1 MMFKPLEGDSAV
13 LYQNG
18 VFRQVDLATRGGYL
32 FARLGGG
39 GYVRLYADGSTSK
52 DGCKIDALSTE
63 KPLCRDR
70 FNRIC
75 DASVTGAKSIE
86 AKDLLALTDGR

>member
-32 FARLGGG
+32 FARLGS

-63 KPLCRDR
+63 NPLCRDR
-70 FNRIC
+70 LNRIC
-75 DASVTGAKSIE
+75 DTSVTGAKSIE
-86 AKDLLALTDGR
+86 SKDLLALTDGR